1 MEVAVNTS
9 DSRFSFSI
17 LRRMARSTVPVV
29 VAAGLFVGG
38 LVGCSTKNVVTFSQS
53 DRKEGLRLF
62 EQGRYTD
69 AATHF
74 RQQVRRNPG
83 DYRAHYYLGACYDQ
97 TGQAQQAIHAYK
109 ASLDTQNTSL
119 EGKEDKAFRANTIDG
134 LATAIAKS
142 DKSDVELNALEQ
154 KARDQ
159 QSAENYFALAKIY
172 RYRGDADSAL
182 DAYNRAALLAPR
194 DFYIAKDHGLYL
206 EQAGQRQLA
215 EPALTKAYALNSS
228 DADVNAALRRIGVVP
243 GPGLL
248 DERDLARPPVPK
260 GPIPPMNEWRAQKSG
275 QPSGGQP
282 VSPTPSPSITPE
294 PAPTPAPAATPG
306 ATVQTPRD

>member
-1 MEVAVNTS
+1 
-9 DSRFSFSI
+9 
-17 LRRMARSTVPVV
+17 MAPAV
-29 VAAGLFVGG
+29 VAAGL
-38 LVGCSTKNVVTFSQS
+38 LLSALAGCSTSNVVTFSQS
-53 DRKEGLRLF
+53 DRKEGLKLY

-74 RQQVRRNPG
+74 RQQIRRNPG
-83 DYRAHYYLGACYDQ
+83 DYHAHYYIGACYDK

-109 ASLDTQNTSL
+109 SSLDTQNTTL
-119 EGKEDKAFRANTIDG
+119 EGREDKAFRANTIDG

-159 QSAENYFALAKIY
+159 QSGENYFALAKIY
-172 RYRGDADSAL
+172 RYRGDADSAI
-182 DAYNRAALLAPR
+182 DAYNRATLLAPK
-194 DFYIAKDHGLYL
+194 DFYVAKDHGLYL

-215 EPALTKAYALNSS
+215 EPTLKKAYALNSN

-248 DERDLARPPVPK
+248 DEKDLARPPVPK
-260 GPIPPMNEWRAQKSG
+260 GPIPPVNEWRAQKSG
-275 QPSGGQP
+275 RSQSGQTI
-282 VSPTPSPSITPE
+282 SSTPSPSVTPE
-294 PAPTPAPAATPG
+294 PAPVPAATPG
-306 ATVQTPRD
+306 PTVQAPRD

>member
-1 MEVAVNTS
+1 MNTS
-9 DSRFSFSI
+9 DRRFSFSLSSRVLSMTFAVI
-17 LRRMARSTVPVV
+17 
-29 VAAGLFVGG
+29 GGG
-38 LVGCSTKNVVTFSQS
+38 LLVGAVAGCSTKNVVTFSQS
-53 DRKEGLRLF
+53 DRKEGLRLY

-83 DYRAHYYLGACYDQ
+83 DYRAHYYLGACYSQ

-109 ASLDTQNTSL
+109 SSLDTQTTSL
-119 EGKEDKAFRANTIDG
+119 QGKEDKAFRANTIDG
-134 LATAIAKS
+134 LATAISKS
-142 DKSDVELNALEQ
+142 DKSDVELDALEQ

-159 QSAENYFALAKIY
+159 QSAESYFALAKIY
-172 RYRGDADSAL
+172 RFRGDADSAI
-182 DAYNRAALLAPR
+182 DSYNRAMLLAPK

-215 EPALTKAYALNSS
+215 EPTLKKAYALKST

-248 DERDLARPPVPK
+248 EERDLAGPPVPK
-260 GPIPPMNEWRAQKSG
+260 GPIPPMSEWRAQKSG
-275 QPSGGQP
+275 PKSAQPIS
-282 VSPTPSPSITPE
+282 STPTPAITPA
-294 PAPTPAPAATPG
+294 PAVEPAPAATPG
-306 ATVQTPRD
+306 PTVQTPRD